1 MKQLKIAYFNQLGRK
16 ELDQAKAKF
25 EQKNPDVEVKLIGTG
40 YDDAF
45 EKLADGEADLV
56 IADERDEKKD
66 FEKEN
71 LAQVGVM
78 AVLPKS
84 SYQNGIQMVD
94 KLDLTDMTC
103 FIVAEPEEEVAELHL
118 LKDLY
123 QVNSPFIASNS
134 VEEAVLLV
142 ASGSGYFLI
151 NEIAANLIKNDSLQK
166 LFLTDNGKPMRQTIV
181 AFYAKADPAAKQF
194 SDILQ
199 KEY

>member
-16 ELDQAKAKF
+16 KLDQAKAKF
-25 EQKNPDVEVKLIGTG
+25 EQKNSDVEVKLIGTG

-71 LAQVGVM
+71 LAQIGVM
-78 AVLPKS
+78 AVLPKG

-94 KLDLTDMTC
+94 KSDLSDMTC
-103 FIVAEPEEEVAELHL
+103 FIVAKPEEEVAELHL

-134 VEEAVLLV
+134 VGEAALLV

-166 LFLTDNGKPMRQTIV
+166 FFLPDNGNRMRHTIV
-181 AFYAKADPAAKQF
+181 AFYANADPAAKQF

>member
-1 MKQLKIAYFNQLGRK
+1 
-16 ELDQAKAKF
+16 
-25 EQKNPDVEVKLIGTG
+25 
-40 YDDAF
+40 
-45 EKLADGEADLV
+45 
-56 IADERDEKKD
+56 
-66 FEKEN
+66 
-71 LAQVGVM
+71 M
-78 AVLPKS
+78 AVLPKG

-94 KLDLTDMTC
+94 KLDLSDMTC
-103 FIVAEPEEEVAELHL
+103 FIVAKPEEEVAELHL

-134 VEEAVLLV
+134 VEEAALLV

-181 AFYAKADPAAKQF
+181 AFYAKADPAVKQF

>member
-25 EQKNPDVEVKLIGTG
+25 EQKNSDVEVKLIGTG

-71 LAQVGVM
+71 LAQIGVM
-78 AVLPKS
+78 AVLPKG

-94 KLDLTDMTC
+94 KSDLSDMTC
-103 FIVAEPEEEVAELHL
+103 FIVAKPEEEVAELHL

-123 QVNSPFIASNS
+123 QVNSPFITSNS
-134 VEEAVLLV
+134 VEEAALLV